1 MAFDPAAVKPGDAE
15 GSLLYESIASN
26 RMPLGKKL
34 SPDEL
39 STLARWINGLGAS
52 QPEPV
57 LPVAEVP
64 SEEIVLPTYL
74 GGSYDELVSAAVLD
88 LNALP
93 ERDRPFVRYFSFA
106 QMPLPPVD
114 CSQTG
119 ASRNPVVYF
128 HAGLNK
134 LLNSVSRAP
143 RLMRVASVKGTDGAI
158 VRIDLRELGW
168 TADDWGALTTKRYTS
183 GVSETG
189 YSPDAWEELARDYT
203 YAIDPASNAF
213 LNVLSQG
220 TQSAVPILRAD
231 WFSRFGSESPY
242 YDLLLRL
249 PDDIRVLEARM
260 GIDVD
265 TMIQRGQVVRAG
277 FSNGAS
283 GVSDHNRLLERHDLG
298 RGGYYWKSYDF
309 ASDDGAQSLLLHP
322 DGPANVAGLASGT
335 EGFEHDGGEM
345 IFSLPNGMQ
354 GYYLSTAE
362 GERLLVGPTAIVSFR
377 KKAIG
382 KGIEVV
388 NARSCFDCHENG
400 MIAKR
405 DELRANILASNRFDQ
420 DARDVLLQM
429 YPEQDVIDAYYK
441 QDAST
446 FIAALQEI
454 GATQPSA
461 SGRPVSLQAPA
472 TVGGGEIITY
482 LADIQFSALDAEAL
496 AREFNLSLADFE
508 ERVNGIS
515 DPNLFLL
522 VREWLSKVDAGLTVS
537 RFEVEEVWPLL
548 LPRVTENRAYDG
560 QGLENYASVEMGTA
574 VAAAYS
580 SAAQKQAEGYQ
591 PAETGSSGF
600 QAPTAP
606 ADKLVLSLSVAA
618 KSVRVNDLLQFEVQA
633 NRRCELQVLYV
644 EEGAVVEEL
653 PQDLLGP
660 SFLEA
665 GERRVIPVPR
675 IWVPPSF

>member
-220 TQSAVPILRAD
+220 TQSAVPD
-231 WFSRFGSESPY
+231 
-242 YDLLLRL
+242 
-249 PDDIRVLEARM
+249 
-260 GIDVD
+260 
-265 TMIQRGQVVRAG
+265 
-277 FSNGAS
+277 
-283 GVSDHNRLLERHDLG
+283 
-298 RGGYYWKSYDF
+298 
-309 ASDDGAQSLLLHP
+309 
-322 DGPANVAGLASGT
+322 PAC
-335 EGFEHDGGEM
+335 
-345 IFSLPNGMQ
+345 
-354 GYYLSTAE
+354 
-362 GERLLVGPTAIVSFR
+362 R
-377 KKAIG
+377 
-382 KGIEVV
+382 
-388 NARSCFDCHENG
+388 
-400 MIAKR
+400 
-405 DELRANILASNRFDQ
+405 
-420 DARDVLLQM
+420 
-429 YPEQDVIDAYYK
+429 
-441 QDAST
+441 
-446 FIAALQEI
+446 
-454 GATQPSA
+454 
-461 SGRPVSLQAPA
+461 
-472 TVGGGEIITY
+472 
-482 LADIQFSALDAEAL
+482 
-496 AREFNLSLADFE
+496 
-508 ERVNGIS
+508 
-515 DPNLFLL
+515 
-522 VREWLSKVDAGLTVS
+522 
-537 RFEVEEVWPLL
+537 
-548 LPRVTENRAYDG
+548 
-560 QGLENYASVEMGTA
+560 
-574 VAAAYS
+574 
-580 SAAQKQAEGYQ
+580 
-591 PAETGSSGF
+591 
-600 QAPTAP
+600 
-606 ADKLVLSLSVAA
+606 LVLAVRIGVA
-618 KSVRVNDLLQFEVQA
+618 LL
-633 NRRCELQVLYV
+633 
-644 EEGAVVEEL
+644 
-653 PQDLLGP
+653 
-660 SFLEA
+660 
-665 GERRVIPVPR
+665 
-675 IWVPPSF
+675 